1 VRPRHPVHPVLLFLL
16 APFFRFS
23 SGRSAY
29 VLRLIGGR
37 FGPVLVPKR

>member
-1 VRPRHPVHPVLLFLL
+1 VRPRHPVHPILLFLL
-16 APFFRFS
+16 APLFRFS
-23 SGRSAY
+23 NGRSAY